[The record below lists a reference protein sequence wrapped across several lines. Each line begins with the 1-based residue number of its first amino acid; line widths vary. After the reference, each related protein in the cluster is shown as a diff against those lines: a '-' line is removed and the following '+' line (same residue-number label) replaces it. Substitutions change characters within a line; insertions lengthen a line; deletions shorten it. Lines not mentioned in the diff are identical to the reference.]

1 MLDSKCLCQYTIG
14 DKSPTRIEADS
25 YRSNIKYF
33 EYELS
38 IGRLLYVLY
47 DVPYVAASMRTF
59 KVVPVSQLDWRL

>member
-1 MLDSKCLCQYTIG
+1 MIDVRHFYKFSTSTARPTIPYTSEFTG
-14 DKSPTRIEADS
+14 S
-25 YRSNIKYF
+25 YGYF

-59 KVVPVSQLDWRL
+59 KVAPVS

>member
-47 DVPYVAASMRTF
+47 DVPYVTASMRTF
-59 KVVPVSQLDWRL
+59 KVVPVRGEI